1 MNSDGKQRFRRIWN
15 TVAAIPPGRVASY
28 GQIAE
33 LAGIPRGARLVGRAL
48 RQAPRELDLPWHRVL
63 NSQGRIAL
71 PEDSSARRIQIE
83 RLIAEAV
90 VVVGGR
96 VKMTRYRWQPDLDEL
111 VWGPVA
117 FDTGNLPEEEK
128 LASRFRS

>member
-1 MNSDGKQRFRRIWN
+1 M
-15 TVAAIPPGRVASY
+15 AAIPPGRVASY

-48 RQAPRELDLPWHRVL
+48 QQAPKELDLPWHRVL

-71 PEDSSARRIQIE
+71 PEDSPAHRMQIE

-90 VVVGGR
+90 VVVGDR

-111 VWGPVA
+111 VWGPAA
-117 FDTGNLPEEEK
+117 FGPGK
-128 LASRFRS
+128 LAPRV

>member
-1 MNSDGKQRFRRIWN
+1 M
-15 TVAAIPPGRVASY
+15 ASY

-33 LAGIPRGARLVGRAL
+33 LTGIPRGARLVGWAL
-48 RQAPRELDLPWHRVL
+48 RQAPRELNLPWHRVL

-71 PEDSSARRIQIE
+71 PANSSARRIQID

-90 VVVGGR
+90 VVVGDR
-96 VKMTRYRWQPDLDEL
+96 VNMTRYRWQPDLDEL

-117 FDTGNLPEEEK
+117 FAPSNLPADKK